1 MKRSTGLN
9 ESCLNVCWEL
19 AHSLRMLKA
28 SQFCLTVS
36 KMLLSMHLAVV
47 SQKNGSNRL
56 WTTPPMKLGR
66 SSDTHEFPSYCN
78 PIGKTWLTLGSTSV
92 KTPNTSEKAFKHCWV
107 FPTQLLGKYKYL
119 DWEMHHA
126 LIFGIC
132 GYGYRLVKARKKLI
146 STAILNTYLITIPL
160 SVPQFRWWHRF
171 VVHPNIIVKWDPK

>member
-19 AHSLRMLKA
+19 AHSLRMPKA

-66 SSDTHEFPSYCN
+66 SSDTHEFPSYYN
-78 PIGKTWLTLGSTSV
+78 PIGKTWLTSEVPRSKHPTHQRRHSNTVGYS
-92 KTPNTSEKAFKHCWV
+92 PRNCWENINTSIGRC
-107 FPTQLLGKYKYL
+107 T
-119 DWEMHHA
+119 M
-126 LIFGIC
+126 
-132 GYGYRLVKARKKLI
+132 
-146 STAILNTYLITIPL
+146 PL
-160 SVPQFRWWHRF
+160 SLAYVGMATDWWKPEKSLFPQPFSILTW
-171 VVHPNIIVKWDPK
+171 